1 MSRLVL
7 FVIAV
12 SVGIQ
17 IFSVE
22 TASQQRPAG
31 KKATR
36 MRIIKG
42 PALES
47 ATDNSAIIRWTTN
60 TGSSLIEHSVVHY
73 GTDPKN
79 LNRRAESPNRW
90 NQSLHYMIHR
100 VSVMNLTPGTTY
112 YYTVE
117 SVRGDGTP
125 LGGESNTVNQFT
137 TRQHQYEG
145 PAAPPTASAAKPRT
159 PTLPAPR
166 TAWRRCGRAC
176 LRDRG
181 ESCRNLSL
189 RRRAL

>member
-1 MSRLVL
+1 MSRLLL

-12 SVGIQ
+12 SVSILT
-17 IFSVE
+17 FSVQ
-22 TASQQRPAG
+22 TASEQRPAG
-31 KKATR
+31 KKSAR
-36 MRIIKG
+36 MQIIKG

-73 GTDPKN
+73 GTEPKN

-100 VSVMNLTPGTTY
+100 VSVMNLTPGATY

-125 LGGESNTVNQFT
+125 LGGKSNAVNQFT
-137 TRQHQYEG
+137 TRQHQ
-145 PAAPPTASAAKPRT
+145 
-159 PTLPAPR
+159 
-166 TAWRRCGRAC
+166 
-176 LRDRG
+176 
-181 ESCRNLSL
+181 
-189 RRRAL
+189 